1 MVNRVIIC
9 KCNLHE
15 LNIKNSFVVL
25 NSLLPTQLF
34 FIFFLRI
41 TTYIKAC
48 FCK

>member
-15 LNIKNSFVVL
+15 LNNKNSFVVL

-34 FIFFLRI
+34 LSFFLELLLI
-41 TTYIKAC
+41 
-48 FCK
+48 